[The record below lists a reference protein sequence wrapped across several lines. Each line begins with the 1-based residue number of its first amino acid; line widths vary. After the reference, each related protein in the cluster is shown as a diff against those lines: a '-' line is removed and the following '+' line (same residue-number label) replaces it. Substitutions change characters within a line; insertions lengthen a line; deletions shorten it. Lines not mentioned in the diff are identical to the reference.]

1 MSIIWLSLGAAA
13 SLLFRFCSAIC
24 SHFSSLEF
32 YASVVSYSRSTE
44 NTKSGETGH
53 LYLRSSQNQ
62 QDLWWDKQPAFS
74 ACSFSLLPSF
84 SPAHTWLTT
93 SNPQTTNVRKN
104 PKKVNF
110 ETDVIKDFRQPEYG
124 GNWSLN
130 RNNVCFFSVFNTCHG
145 SSPLF
150 SWFSN
155 HSFFQGPR
163 KRSHQIVE
171 QNRPCEFLIWKVY
184 HVDVISFFCR
194 WYLEK
199 TPALSKF
206 PSTDT
211 SPLW

>member
-1 MSIIWLSLGAAA
+1 MRQAASILRLLLLLA
-13 SLLFRFCSAIC
+13 SLLLTC
-24 SHFSSLEF
+24 
-32 YASVVSYSRSTE
+32 T
-44 NTKSGETGH
+44 
-53 LYLRSSQNQ
+53 YLANYIKPTNNQ
-62 QDLWWDKQPAFS
+62 G
-74 ACSFSLLPSF
+74 
-84 SPAHTWLTT
+84 
-93 SNPQTTNVRKN
+93 RKKN
-104 PKKVNF
+104 LNKVNF

-130 RNNVCFFSVFNTCHG
+130 RNNVCFFFQFSILAMVAA
-145 SSPLF
+145 LF
-150 SWFSN
+150 SVGFQS

-199 TPALSKF
+199 TPALLKF

-211 SPLW
+211 SPL